1 MSKIKKNFPEL
12 IKENKATLISVGTN
26 SVTNQLITKCAEEN
40 GLAFTTYTEN
50 EWATLEEID
59 QYIQEEDLSKQII
72 NLPVGSNQEFSL
84 DKIQETTIKQVT
96 QMKKLNINEAAK
108 TLKIGRATLYRRLEK
123 YGLDVKKERKEL
135 LKKQAA

>member
-1 MSKIKKNFPEL
+1 MSKNKKNFSQL
-12 IKENKATLISVGTN
+12 VKENKTVLISVGASDTKN
-26 SVTNQLITKCAEEN
+26 RLISKFAEEN
-40 GLAFTTYTEN
+40 NLSFTTYTES

-72 NLPVGSNQEFSL
+72 NLPLGSNQEFSL
-84 DKIQETTIKQVT
+84 DKIQETTIKKVT
-96 QMKKLNINEAAK
+96 QMKNLNINEAAK

-135 LKKQAA
+135 IKKQAA

>member
-26 SVTNQLITKCAEEN
+26 SVTNQLISKFAEEN